1 MGFMLEWVNLMKRG
15 SAALF
20 ACVVF
25 GLCLAAPS
33 SLLAQGQFDPDES
46 DQSESSTS
54 DDPMHFSLRL
64 GVKGG
69 LMVQGAEEVPETVD
83 YRANGMTYN
92 YEDTN
97 IFGSVGVGGGGGA
110 VAEIRFGQ
118 IVGLETGFYVTAD
131 NAKGENE
138 VTEAGS
144 GQQVGTATQYQKT
157 TAFHVPLLV
166 KFSLT
171 KKDIRPVFGLG
182 LEFVIQ
188 QNSSLTYENDEAVQD
203 PSDPNRPLPSER
215 NEIEP
220 SNYTMFM
227 FTGGVEFDVG
237 PVTIPVELRVGYNLG
252 WDNTFTERVRV
263 ENPGTNDETFFYD
276 GKYLGHAGI
285 FTGVQYRWDFGG
297 SSDTSE

>member
-1 MGFMLEWVNLMKRG
+1 
-15 SAALF
+15 
-20 ACVVF
+20 VVF

-33 SLLAQGQFDPDES
+33 SLVAQDES

-69 LMVQGAEEVPETVD
+69 LTVQGAEEVPETID
-83 YRANGMTYN
+83 EYRANGMTYS
-92 YEDTN
+92 YDDTN
-97 IFGSVGVGGGGGA
+97 IFGSFGAGGGGGA

-118 IVGLETGFYVTAD
+118 VVGLETGFYVTAD
-131 NAKGENE
+131 NAKGNNE

-144 GQQVGTATQYQKT
+144 GEEVGTAIQYQKT

-166 KFSLT
+166 KFALT

-188 QNSSLTYENDEAVQD
+188 QDSSLSYENDDILRPEG
-203 PSDPNRPLPSER
+203 SDQTLPSER

-263 ENPGTNDETFFYD
+263 ENPGADDETFIYD

>member
-1 MGFMLEWVNLMKRG
+1 
-15 SAALF
+15 
-20 ACVVF
+20 
-25 GLCLAAPS
+25 
-33 SLLAQGQFDPDES
+33 
-46 DQSESSTS
+46 
-54 DDPMHFSLRL
+54 
-64 GVKGG
+64 
-69 LMVQGAEEVPETVD
+69 
-83 YRANGMTYN
+83 
-92 YEDTN
+92 
-97 IFGSVGVGGGGGA
+97 
-110 VAEIRFGQ
+110 
-118 IVGLETGFYVTAD
+118 
-131 NAKGENE
+131 
-138 VTEAGS
+138 
-144 GQQVGTATQYQKT
+144 
-157 TAFHVPLLV
+157 VPLSV

-263 ENPGTNDETFFYD
+263 ENPGADDETFVYD